1 MKKLSIIL
9 MLALGVLATTAA
21 FAAESKPGYLGIQI
35 TNGEADLY
43 SSTGKY
49 ISAYTHPEVGVGISY
64 WRLMSKDYAF
74 AFNAGIGRFNE
85 TDKSALATDTDFKY
99 SQSSWNV
106 RIGGDRAVK
115 IGDRAILY
123 FGPGLEFWSGKAKF
137 EGGPDY
143 PTSIETSNVNRFAL
157 SGRVGGVMMLS
168 QSVGLNCQV
177 GRYVGMASAK
187 DDVTGSSSKGAKAT
201 WWPSGFQAS
210 GGIIFK
216 I

>member
-9 MLALGVLATTAA
+9 TLALGVLATTAA

-43 SSTGKY
+43 SSNGKY
-49 ISAYTHPEVGVGISY
+49 ITAYSHPEVGVGISY
-64 WRLMSKDYAF
+64 WRLMTKDYAF
-74 AFNAGIGRFNE
+74 AFNAGIGTFSE
-85 TDKSALATDTDFKY
+85 TDKSALSTDTDFKY
-99 SQSSWNV
+99 TQSSWNV
-106 RIGGDRAVK
+106 RVGGDRAVK
-115 IGDRAILY
+115 VGDRAIFF
-123 FGPGLEFWSGKAKF
+123 FGPGIEFWTGKAKF
-137 EGGPDY
+137 EGGPY
-143 PTSIETSNVNRFAL
+143 TQAVETANVNRIAL
-157 SGRVGGVMMLS
+157 SGRVGGVMMLG
-168 QSVGLNCQV
+168 QSLGINCQV

-187 DDVTGSSSKGAKAT
+187 DDVTGSSSNGAKAT

>member
-1 MKKLSIIL
+1 MKKLSITL

-21 FAAESKPGYLGIQI
+21 FAAESMPGYLGIQI

-43 SSTGKY
+43 SSSGNY
-49 ISAYTHPEVGVGISY
+49 ISAYTHPEVGVGVSY
-64 WRLMSKDYAF
+64 WRLMNKDYAF
-74 AFNAGIGRFNE
+74 AFNAGIGTFSE
-85 TDKSALATDTDFKY
+85 TDKSAVSTDTDFKY

-115 IGDRAILY
+115 VGDRAILY

-137 EGGPDY
+137 EGGTF
-143 PTSIETSNVNRFAL
+143 TSALETSNVTRIAL

-168 QSVGLNCQV
+168 QSVGFNCQV

-187 DDVTGSSSKGAKAT
+187 DDVSGSSSKGAKAT